1 MKSHLESLQ
10 SQIFTGLPAIV
21 TDNSEYESK
30 NIISVRPTIDMQH
43 SDGQVSECPEIF
55 NVPVI
60 NPSAGGG
67 LLSFPI
73 QIGDTVWIEFSM
85 RNIEEWLEG
94 DGSSVTEPTQRMHDM
109 SDAVAIVGLYTKN
122 SHLQPDPK
130 DVVLKFK
137 DNKLVLKEDGN
148 VEIHSK
154 SKYSVYNDQ
163 EELIALLSDIVDTI
177 GNTTVSTIYGP
188 TPLNSKAQI
197 MQLKTK
203 LDTFKK

>member
-1 MKSHLESLQ
+1 MSLKAFMKSHLESLQ

-73 QIGDTVWIEFSM
+73 QIGDTVWLEFSM

-122 SHLQPDPK
+122 SHLQPDKK
-130 DVVLKFK
+130 DVVLKFRNNSIKLK
-137 DNKLVLKEDGN
+137 DNKDIEIMNGNSGSGIDIKESGDINIFANGN
-148 VEIHSK
+148 MDISATGVIT
-154 SKYSVYNDQ
+154 
-163 EELIALLSDIVDTI
+163 IAGSQVVVQ
-177 GNTTVSTIYGP
+177 G
-188 TPLNSKAQI
+188 
-197 MQLKTK
+197 
-203 LDTFKK
+203 

>member
-1 MKSHLESLQ
+1 M
-10 SQIFTGLPAIV
+10 
-21 TDNSEYESK
+21 
-30 NIISVRPTIDMQH
+30 
-43 SDGQVSECPEIF
+43 
-55 NVPVI
+55 I

-67 LLSFPI
+67 LLSFPV
-73 QIGDTVWIEFSM
+73 QIGDTVWLEFSM

-109 SDAVAIVGLYTKN
+109 SDAVAVVGLYTKN
-122 SHLQPDPK
+122 SHLQPDPT

-177 GNTTVSTIYGP
+177 ANTTVNTIFGP